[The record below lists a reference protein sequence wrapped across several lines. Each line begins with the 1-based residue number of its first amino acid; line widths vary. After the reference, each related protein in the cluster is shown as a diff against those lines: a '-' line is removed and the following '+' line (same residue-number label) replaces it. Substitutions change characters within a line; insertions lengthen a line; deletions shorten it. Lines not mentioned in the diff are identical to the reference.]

1 MIRAA
6 RFIALVVGGATLAMA
21 VAASSSS
28 AADGNLVFNLPA
40 AVYYEQDESAKSD
53 VDPKRCQVVIF
64 VEYPLITRAVSYEI
78 VIRLRK
84 TEEPRDAVRRTPL
97 QRKIRVH
104 SSVPPPKGFGR
115 FNVGAYSTGEGCA
128 AALGVTAGSVKIVS
142 AKVSLDKVF
151 EKRFRENLHAAL
163 PLVVATGKRS
173 LNMKRVVR

>member
-21 VAASSSS
+21 VAASSS

-78 VIRLRK
+78 VIRLPKQKNREMQFVAPPYEK
-84 TEEPRDAVRRTPL
+84 TGFTARF
-97 QRKIRVH
+97 
-104 SSVPPPKGFGR
+104 PPPKGFGR

-151 EKRFRENLHAAL
+151 EKRFREKPPRRPSTASWRRASD
-163 PLVVATGKRS
+163 PST
-173 LNMKRVVR
+173 